1 MATRLHVRDCLCLHT
16 RRTAR
21 LLTQF
26 YDEALRPSGLRIT
39 QFLLMAAIHEA
50 EPITHQP
57 LADILGMDRTTLT
70 RNLALLGRDGLTAIA
85 KGTEDKR
92 ESHIR
97 LTPAGRRA
105 VQGAMPHW
113 ESAQR
118 QILAR
123 LSRLPDAATGTQ
135 ALALLDNI
143 GLIVTP
149 GEVSA
154 RAPL

>member
-70 RNLALLGRDGLTAIA
+70 RNLALLGRDGLTVIV
-85 KGTEDKR
+85 KGTRTSAKAT
-92 ESHIR
+92 SASP
-97 LTPAGRRA
+97 LPAAAPCSVPCRTGKAPSGKSSRA
-105 VQGAMPHW
+105 
-113 ESAQR
+113 
-118 QILAR
+118 
-123 LSRLPDAATGTQ
+123 
-135 ALALLDNI
+135 
-143 GLIVTP
+143 
-149 GEVSA
+149 
-154 RAPL
+154 

>member
-1 MATRLHVRDCLCLHT
+1 
-16 RRTAR
+16 
-21 LLTQF
+21 
-26 YDEALRPSGLRIT
+26 
-39 QFLLMAAIHEA
+39 
-50 EPITHQP
+50 
-57 LADILGMDRTTLT
+57 
-70 RNLALLGRDGLTAIA
+70 
-85 KGTEDKR
+85 
-92 ESHIR
+92 
-97 LTPAGRRA
+97 
-105 VQGAMPHW
+105 MPHW

-154 RAPL
+154 RAPR